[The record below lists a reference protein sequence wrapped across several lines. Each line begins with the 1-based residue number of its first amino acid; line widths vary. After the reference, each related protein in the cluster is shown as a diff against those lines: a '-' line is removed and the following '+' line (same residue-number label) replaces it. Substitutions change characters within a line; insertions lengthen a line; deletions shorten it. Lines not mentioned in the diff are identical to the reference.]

1 MPRARASAVGLRTIN
16 DENRQLTT
24 DASFENWRQRRC
36 RCNADDAHDAMMMR
50 QKKIDTRRKR
60 KEKGNLLGRRHR
72 AVTGSLKAKQVC
84 MQEPLNIVTN
94 IFYLDPK
101 KKKTIY
107 TGKLPTSK
115 RRKYNIFGFF
125 SN

>member
-1 MPRARASAVGLRTIN
+1 MPRARACAVGLRTDN

-60 KEKGNLLGRRHR
+60 KEKGNLLERRHR
-72 AVTGSLKAKQVC
+72 AVTTLLHYKRISPRDPRMKGGEDEKE
-84 MQEPLNIVTN
+84 QEVKLSRFLTN
-94 IFYLDPK
+94 E
-101 KKKTIY
+101 
-107 TGKLPTSK
+107 
-115 RRKYNIFGFF
+115 
-125 SN
+125 